1 MTNLQRIWRGI
12 QCLHDCGR
20 LYLTTLERADIES
33 IEFGG
38 HNGDITRVRGY
49 QNYNV
54 SDSHI
59 KALENPTA
67 LRPWVDTEVKSK
79 FFTDIFNDIS
89 PKRYVD
95 FGCNLGYYVFLGS
108 IANVDSV
115 GIDYNLEYISVC
127 NAIKARHKLKA
138 TFKHTNLENWHAED
152 DNSYD
157 LLTVFNVIHHLY
169 NRTEQYKNMDRL
181 VHDFAMKSATVLF
194 EFPTERDKKGHK
206 WTMDTDYSQDLFES
220 SLTNQFSMWKKI
232 PGQTEERPYYLC
244 NA

>member
-1 MTNLQRIWRGI
+1 
-12 QCLHDCGR
+12 
-20 LYLTTLERADIES
+20 LTTLERADIES

-152 DNSYD
+152 NNSYD

-220 SLTNQFSMWKKI
+220 SLTNQFSTWKKI